1 MNKNIINTFNFDEIN
16 LNATFNN
23 ALSGSTTVSDALNKI
38 DQYNITKNDEL
49 LYKDLNTYEFESE
62 IPSISFNTGSYNH
75 FKIIFNFVN
84 RSIPNSSE
92 SGLRIRFNN
101 DSRNIYSCSRYTSYV
116 TSIGSANTGYAAS
129 NILNS
134 NEIIIEDT
142 IGATLTTINANF
154 VGEINLNTNVNSSRL
169 CYINSI
175 NARING
181 TAFFGT
187 KNLYNYNDTTT
198 PITTINLYT
207 YHLISG
213 VIKIVGY

>member
-1 MNKNIINTFNFDEIN
+1 
-16 LNATFNN
+16 
-23 ALSGSTTVSDALNKI
+23 
-38 DQYNITKNDEL
+38 
-49 LYKDLNTYEFESE
+49 
-62 IPSISFNTGSYNH
+62 
-75 FKIIFNFVN
+75 
-84 RSIPNSSE
+84 
-92 SGLRIRFNN
+92 LRIRFNN

-116 TSIGSANTGYAAS
+116 TSIGSANTTYAAS

-154 VGEINLNTNVNSSRL
+154 VGEINLNTHINSSRL

-175 NARING
+175 NARLNG
-181 TAFFGT
+181 NTFFGT